1 MAAMAKV
8 SSSVLEE
15 LWFGEDD
22 PAAADAKAAA
32 SLAAHLAELE
42 GLRPLP
48 VVVQKVIAYVA
59 RPDFRVEKVRDF
71 IEEDPALAAR
81 LLRVANSAAFQR
93 RTPCASI
100 QDAIVR
106 MGARTVT
113 DLASAMAAMTAF
125 ADLNGAGRVVRDH
138 CVGTA
143 AIVRALAYRMGESV
157 SPSVAFLVGLLHD
170 IGKLLIIQTR
180 DETYAS
186 IPGIANGNAD
196 EIHLREREIL
206 GYDHA
211 VLGGHV
217 LAMWG
222 LPSPIP
228 KAVAWHHQPGRAHLD
243 AGSIAPLV
251 AAVRVADAIDILV
264 RNENPIDAATVNRL
278 ASSADAV
285 QCSLRAADIADTLAD
300 ASRLRGEALALFH

>member
-1 MAAMAKV
+1 MAFMAKV
-8 SSSVLEE
+8 STSVLEE

-22 PAAADAKAAA
+22 PAAADAKAAD

-42 GLRPLP
+42 GLRPFP

-93 RTPCASI
+93 RVPCASI

-106 MGARTVT
+106 LGARTVT

-125 ADLNGAGRVVRDH
+125 SDLNGAGRAVRDH

-157 SPSVAFLVGLLHD
+157 TPSVAFLVGLLHD

-180 DETYAS
+180 DATYAS
-186 IPGIANGNAD
+186 MPGIANGNAD

-228 KAVAWHHQPGRAHLD
+228 KAVAWHHQPGRAHLE
-243 AGSIAPLV
+243 AGSIATLV
-251 AAVRVADAIDILV
+251 AAVRLADVIDNLV
-264 RNENPIDAATVNRL
+264 KNEKPLDAATIHHL
-278 ASSADAV
+278 ATSADAV
-285 QCSLRAADIADTLAD
+285 QCGLRETDIAATLAE
-300 ASRLRGEALALFH
+300 AAQLRGEALVLFR